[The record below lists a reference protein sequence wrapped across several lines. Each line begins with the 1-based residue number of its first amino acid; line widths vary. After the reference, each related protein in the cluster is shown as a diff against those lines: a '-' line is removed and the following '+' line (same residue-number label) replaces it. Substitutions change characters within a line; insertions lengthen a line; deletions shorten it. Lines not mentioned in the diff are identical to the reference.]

1 MKFPR
6 SAKPDTGIN
15 LTPLIDVVFLLLIFF
30 MVTTPFTRETRM
42 LITLPEADGEALVS
56 EQQVVLELV
65 VSRDGSYSV
74 NGQNLI
80 NGDIKTIMAALKE
93 ASEGNKDIPL
103 MITADAQS
111 THQAVIT
118 AMDAAGRLGF
128 ESLNI
133 ATQQPQE
140 P

>member
-1 MKFPR
+1 VRFPR
-6 SAKPDTGIN
+6 RPKHDNGIN

-30 MVTTPFTRETRM
+30 MVTTTFTRETRM
-42 LITLPEADGEALVS
+42 LLSLPEADGDTAKSV
-56 EQQVVLELV
+56 QAPLELV
-65 VSRDGSYSV
+65 VARDGSYAV

-80 NGDIKTIMAALKE
+80 NRDIKTIMAALRD
-93 ASEGNKDIPL
+93 ASAGNSEIPL
-103 MITADAQS
+103 VISADAQS

-118 AMDAAGRLGF
+118 AMDAAGRSGF
-128 ESLNI
+128 ETLNI

>member
-1 MKFPR
+1 M
-6 SAKPDTGIN
+6 
-15 LTPLIDVVFLLLIFF
+15 LLS
-30 MVTTPFTRETRM
+30 
-42 LITLPEADGEALVS
+42 LPEADGDTAKSV
-56 EQQVVLELV
+56 QAPLELV
-65 VSRDGSYSV
+65 VARDGSYAV

-80 NGDIKTIMAALKE
+80 NRDIKTIMAALRD
-93 ASEGNKDIPL
+93 ASAGNSEIPL
-103 MITADAQS
+103 VISADAQS

-128 ESLNI
+128 ETLNI